1 MDNQEDRKRLE
12 QSTRIVDALY
22 RVVNFI
28 SYVGDLR
35 RLLELVMDESKKVV
49 NAEASSLMLYDPEAE
64 ELYFE
69 VALGEKGD
77 AVKKIRLKLGEG
89 IAGISAKERRTI
101 VVNDVS
107 KDPRHFKYADE
118 VTEYKTRNLI
128 ATPML
133 RGERLIGVLE
143 VLNKSNDE
151 PFNDDDIKVLEFF
164 AQQAAIAIEN
174 ARLIQENLKSERL
187 AAIGQAIASL
197 SHYIK
202 NVISGFEGSV
212 SLVDNALAQKNME
225 IIDEIWPVF
234 KRSFNRLSRLVRKM
248 LTYSHTTTPQYSIA
262 SVNQICR
269 DIYEANKQT
278 AEQANVTL
286 SLALD
291 ENIPL
296 ILLDT
301 DKIHDAILNLVSNA
315 IEATSEVGSTVEIRT
330 ALLPDEKIVEIN
342 VSDDGPGIPADVQRR
357 VFEPFFSTKGSK
369 GSGLGLAIVKKN
381 IEEHNGT
388 IRLQSEEGK
397 GTTFIIRLPLRIPE
411 SQ

>member
-1 MDNQEDRKRLE
+1 MREQTDKNRLE
-12 QSTRIVDALY
+12 QSARIVDALY

-35 RLLELVMDESKKVV
+35 RLLELIMDESKKVV

-101 VVNDVS
+101 VVNDAS
-107 KDPRHFKYADE
+107 KDPRHFKYADQ
-118 VTEYKTRNLI
+118 VSKYTTRNLI
-128 ATPML
+128 ATPMI
-133 RGERLIGVLE
+133 RGEQLIGVLE
-143 VLNKSNDE
+143 VLNKSDNE

-174 ARLIQENLKSERL
+174 ARLIEENMRSERL
-187 AAIGQAIASL
+187 AAIGQAVASL

-212 SLVDNALAQKNME
+212 SLVDNALAKKDME
-225 IIDEIWPVF
+225 IIDEVWPIF
-234 KRSFNRLSRLVRKM
+234 KRSFNRLSRLVRAM
-248 LTYSHTTTPQYSIA
+248 LTYSRPSSPQYTIA

-269 DIYEANKQT
+269 DIYEANRQT
-278 AEQANVTL
+278 AEQAGVNL
-286 SLALD
+286 SLVLD
-291 ENIPL
+291 ENLPL
-296 ILLDT
+296 ILLDP
-301 DKIHDAILNLVSNA
+301 DKIHDAVLNLVSNA
-315 IEATSEVGSTVEIRT
+315 IEATSGVGSNVVIKTALIPEEKTVEIY
-330 ALLPDEKIVEIN
+330 
-342 VSDDGPGIPADVQRR
+342 VSDDGPGIPYEVQRKI
-357 VFEPFFSTKGSK
+357 FEPFFSTKGSR

-381 IEEHNGT
+381 VEEHNGT
-388 IRLQSEEGK
+388 IRLETEEGK
-397 GTTFIIRLPLRIPE
+397 GTTFIIRLPLRLPE
-411 SQ
+411 T